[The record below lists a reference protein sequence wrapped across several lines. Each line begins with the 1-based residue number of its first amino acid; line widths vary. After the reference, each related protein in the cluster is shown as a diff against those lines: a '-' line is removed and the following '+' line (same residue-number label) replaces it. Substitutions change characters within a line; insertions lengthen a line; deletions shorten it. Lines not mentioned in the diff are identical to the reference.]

1 MTVRPILFS
10 GPMIRALMDGR
21 KTQTR
26 RVLTLGG
33 RRPDYIGPRGCTED
47 PACWGWDDGR
57 SGYILADRDSDD
69 PRAATWHDFAAS
81 WRAGD
86 RAWVREAHA
95 ILPATA
101 YRGSIGTGTI
111 FQTVHPTDGY
121 SAAVMREGF
130 DRSGA
135 PRWRPSIHMPRW
147 ASRLT
152 LTVTDVRVQ
161 RLQDISEDDARSEG
175 IERRTFTKLDGT
187 DPQEWWVGHENGR
200 ATARSAFRDLWDSLN
215 ADRAPWDSNPWVV
228 ALSFT
233 VRCGNIDQVGLTDRQ
248 LRDQIT
254 GGGA

>member
-1 MTVRPILFS
+1 MTDRPILFS
-10 GPMIRALMDGR
+10 ALMIRALLDGR

-57 SGYILADRDSDD
+57 GGYILADRDSDD
-69 PRAATWHDFAAS
+69 AQAATWHDFAAS

-111 FQTVHPTDGY
+111 VQTVHPTDGY

-161 RLQDISEDDARSEG
+161 RLWDISEKDAKAEGVPPPPEG
-175 IERRTFTKLDGT
+175 IA
-187 DPQEWWVGHENGR
+187 PEWSHYDSYVDVF
-200 ATARSAFRDLWDSLN
+200 ADVWDSLN
-215 ADRAPWDSNPWVV
+215 AERAPWGSNPWVV

-233 VRCGNIDQVGLTDRQ
+233 VQRGNIDQVGLTDRQ

-254 GGGA
+254 GGDI

>member
-1 MTVRPILFS
+1 MTDRPILFS
-10 GPMIRALMDGR
+10 APMVRALLDGR

-26 RVLTLGG
+26 RLLTLGG

-57 SGYILADRDSDD
+57 GGYILADRDSDE
-69 PRAATWHDFAAS
+69 PRAATWYDFAAS
-81 WRAGD
+81 WRAAD

-111 FQTVHPTDGY
+111 AQTEHPTDGH

-161 RLQDISEDDARSEG
+161 RLQDISEADAVAEGVDAITMDDVPRQAAISHRSD
-175 IERRTFTKLDGT
+175 F
-187 DPQEWWVGHENGR
+187 
-200 ATARSAFRDLWDSLN
+200 AALWNSLHGSE
-215 ADRAPWDSNPWVV
+215 AWAANPWVC

-233 VRCGNIDQVGLTDRQ
+233 VQRGNIDQVGLTDRQ